1 MSRVCQ
7 VKVRE
12 CWFEEQL
19 RFVLKVFKVGLLLV
33 RIAFFWS
40 IRKGKEFCLL

>member
-7 VKVRE
+7 VKVKG
-12 CWFEEQL
+12 CWLKKQL
-19 RFVLKVFKVGLLLV
+19 RFALKVFKVSLLLV
-33 RIAFFWS
+33 EITFFRS